1 MPDTA
6 RPGRKATIAAPVP
19 GRTCAAALLV
29 AGDGR
34 YLMQHRDDLA
44 SINFPGHWC
53 CFGGAIEP
61 GETAEAALRR
71 ELREEIGWEAG
82 DMTLFT
88 EHRVVLPF
96 DVPRRETIR
105 FFAVAIDPAEASRL
119 RVKEG
124 AGLALLHPEEL
135 AAKEKVIPWDLAA
148 VLMHARRATLFR
160 APRPTRD
167 P

>member
-1 MPDTA
+1 MRDTA
-6 RPGRKATIAAPVP
+6 RPGRKATIAAPFR

-34 YLMQHRDDLA
+34 YLMQHRDDLP
-44 SINFPGHWC
+44 SINFPDHWC
-53 CFGGAIEP
+53 CFA
-61 GETAEAALRR
+61 AALRR